1 MAILVR
7 IIKLRFFCKLIII
20 LKIFPF
26 FDFINESIRNLL
38 VFILYDFINESIR
51 NLLVFILYAFIIF
64 S

>member
-38 VFILYDFINESIR
+38 VFILY
-51 NLLVFILYAFIIF
+51 AFIKF